1 MKIKNKL
8 IIASLFCGILVFSQ
22 NTTAQKIFKLNAV
35 QPNLS
40 DGENP
45 SSYKLDL
52 TAQSYVENGR
62 KYIEAKNYS
71 LAVANL
77 NKAVAIDPK
86 NGLAYFYLGLAH
98 FYLGDFDASVLNYT
112 KAISFDPGNISSHR
126 NRGLIYFREKNR
138 FDLAE
143 ADFNKFVE
151 RDPQDAS
158 IYVLRADL
166 YESWGKDS
174 LAEADLKKFKSLGG
188 EALPGMQ
195 NLRRQLFPASDFDA
209 KAAGSALNYGTATLI
224 GKACVNKGGLGSYVL
239 GGRKFSAGNVAVFLY
254 PVTPYLEKWHQLRE
268 KKETKKTGV
277 FLNGEVSRYKLS
289 AVTNS
294 KGEFVFSR
302 LKPGKYFVQLI
313 FNFTERQT
321 RRIYTGSNDDGE
333 VITDYYEDRDFYTDH
348 SDRLEK
354 FIEIKSDGESQKITL
369 KNRGLGGC

>member
-8 IIASLFCGILVFSQ
+8 IIASLFCGILMFSQ
-22 NTTAQKIFKLNAV
+22 DVSAQKIIKANAV
-35 QPNLS
+35 QPHFS
-40 DGENP
+40 GSENP
-45 SSYKLDL
+45 SNCKLDL

-62 KYIEAKNYS
+62 KYIEAKNFP
-71 LAVANL
+71 LAIANL

-98 FYLGDFDASVLNYT
+98 FYLGDFDASVSNYT
-112 KAISFDPGNISSHR
+112 KAITFDPGNISSHR

-166 YESWGKDS
+166 YESWGKDN

-209 KAAGSALNYGTATLI
+209 KAAGTALNYGTATLI

-254 PVTPYLEKWHQLRE
+254 PVTPYLEKWYQLRE

-277 FLNGEVSRYKLS
+277 FLNGEVSKYKLN